1 MRNLRRAASAVTV
14 VVLTG
19 MAAAETETTARTAQQ
34 WLAILEEQAQA
45 EKAAWTAHWHEVMRG
60 TALAL
65 EPYDGR
71 PEIAAKFQ
79 GERRRLYD
87 VYQQTWE
94 RRGQAVAEKLLEG
107 DPIDNAEV
115 PYRFL
120 ASGTLLHRYHRRGI
134 KSKQKGKETL
144 SGEES
149 RIAAYARAVEKA
161 GQEILIKGY
170 QGGLLTAQDI
180 DVLRDYA
187 LFIDIRC
194 TGQGVLPCH
203 LHLTR
208 SRYAQGFRR
217 AGEKAPDFVL
227 TRMEPLLL
235 SPDYQDDNPRDPVDI
250 LTPLAIREFLQI
262 MTGVTMQD
270 GKVVPTPY
278 HIEPGT
284 EEHLVRLRDFRDR
297 QPVLM
302 VFMNATD
309 PWAWHG
315 RIAPWFEAL
324 TQAIDDRIACFF
336 VCTTI
341 HDTRMPSMDFLSVP
355 PRQTSYVHEATLEH
369 RARICKMF
377 YLGWPDCT
385 TDYLLD
391 DMAQH
396 FRNEWMDQGGG
407 AYIVLVDRNGTIA
420 YADYH
425 KEIPPHWGP
434 QAVNF
439 PYEFLTIRMNHLEA
453 ALADFFAC
461 DLEYGDAIGAE
472 NPSWRLP
479 QDRDIKSLST
489 VIEQAV
495 WMPAVITVVD
505 TVAREIRVKRILP
518 DPATMKGLQF
528 WNESAKVPFDPGTRN
543 RLAIL
548 RHWLADTRTEPIYT
562 LPIEDHTD
570 IFVNGHQSS
579 LSFLEPGDRV
589 GLYVSAANPK
599 TTTLQVL
606 QIRCHRFP

>member
-1 MRNLRRAASAVTV
+1 MRHLGLIVCVITAVAFV
-14 VVLTG
+14 GATG
-19 MAAAETETTARTAQQ
+19 ARTEATAWTPQQ
-34 WLAILEEQAQA
+34 WLDTLEKQAHA
-45 EKAAWTAHWHEVMRG
+45 EKKAWTIHWHEVMRG

-79 GERRRLYD
+79 GERKRLYD
-87 VYQQTWE
+87 LYQQTWE
-94 RRGQAVAEKLLEG
+94 QHGQTVAEKLLEG
-107 DPIDNAEV
+107 DPIDKAEE

-120 ASGTLLHRYHRRGI
+120 ASGTLLHQYHRRGI
-134 KSKQKGKETL
+134 KSKEEREETL
-144 SGEES
+144 SAEES

-161 GQEILIKGY
+161 GKDTLAKGY
-170 QGGLLTAQDI
+170 QGGLLTWQDI

-217 AGEKAPDFVL
+217 AGEKAPDFAL
-227 TRMEPLLL
+227 TSMEPLLL
-235 SPDYQDDNPRDPVDI
+235 SPDYQDRNPRNPVDI
-250 LTPLAIREFLQI
+250 PTPLAIREFLQI
-262 MTGVTMQD
+262 MTGITVQQ
-270 GKVVPTPY
+270 GKVVSTTY
-278 HIEPGT
+278 RIEPGT
-284 EEHLVRLRDFRDR
+284 EEHLVRLSDFRGQR
-297 QPVLM
+297 PVLM

-315 RIAPWFEAL
+315 RIAPWFESL
-324 TQAIDDRIACFF
+324 KQAIDDRIACFF
-336 VCTTI
+336 ICTTI

-355 PRQTSYVHEATLEH
+355 PRQTSYGHEATLEH

-453 ALADFFAC
+453 ALADFFAH
-461 DLEYGDAIGAE
+461 DLEYCDAIGAE

-479 QDRDIKSLST
+479 QDRDIKSLSAA
-489 VIEQAV
+489 IEQAM
-495 WMPAVITVVD
+495 WMPAMVTAVD
-505 TVAREIRVKRILP
+505 AMAREIRVKRALP

-528 WNESAKVPFDPGTRN
+528 WNESGKTPFESGTRK

-548 RHWLADTRTEPIYT
+548 RHWLADARKEPVCD
-562 LPIEDHTD
+562 LAIEDDTD
-570 IFVNGHQSS
+570 VFVNGRQSHLVS
-579 LSFLEPGDRV
+579 LEPGDRV
-589 GLYVSAANPK
+589 GLYVSAVNSEATP
-599 TTTLQVL
+599 LHVF
-606 QIRCHRFP
+606 QIRCYRFP